1 MPASRGMMTRAA
13 SALLFAATLGFSLA
27 FPGSA
32 AESPEG
38 FPRPQPIAEGVEGV
52 EAQGAEIMRQLLAR
66 EAGSPGVGE
75 SDRVLG
81 AGGFSGVAALS
92 DLIHP
97 NLKISDGNVAD
108 TNDNCELFGGR
119 LISAPLNVGVNYC
132 VEISESGFCV
142 IQPAGDERANRL
154 GYRFRC
160 SGADNLYNRVWKCNL
175 DENKPAASARACA
188 TEPCAEGLIA
198 RGRRCIVIGN
208 GGEEAETVYMGF
220 VSPSVTYDDSPSN
233 NMVSDT
239 SDNCLHLGG
248 RLISA
253 PLSVGIN
260 YCVGISE
267 SGFCVIQPAGDERTN
282 RLGYRFRCSGTDS
295 SGSDNLYNRVLKC
308 NRDENKPAASSRAC
322 ATDPCQNGL
331 IALGGRCVAPPQET
345 GPDIP
350 DPPPACVG
358 PCGRNALL
366 FNANPP
372 GGNLAVHNA
381 SGEEIRS
388 GDLVE
393 QRTQLTLTAE
403 PEDDNWYVA
412 GWTGCDN
419 GQTGSSGDEA
429 AVKRCVLHMP
439 GELLSVS
446 VSFGA
451 ASGRVLYQRVA
462 TDSVNGELAVVGMLS
477 ASSGGVSV
485 ANGDL
490 LEVGTTLTMEAV
502 PHDDFYVESWSGPCA
517 GIGEVG
523 DASSPD
529 RVKECVL
536 TVFGGMRAIGA
547 NFASKPRERLDP
559 TTKDDSVTIVVVV
572 PDPDN
577 PPDGV
582 LTVTL
587 TDPTD
592 VPVGRTIIISANPD
606 DGMCVSEWTGA
617 CGGGVGETGCIGEAD
632 EQKTCV
638 LVVTPGLDL
647 DEINPVYIPSPNLFR
662 VSYRGDGMGTVSA
675 YSERAVPVPGD
686 LASGG
691 AVMEDARVS
700 FLAVP
705 AAGYYVAGWSGV
717 CAGAPIGSK
726 TAQGPLLGGQTCHW
740 VADRDATGADEA
752 VARFD
757 LAPREPYTAPE
768 IDAALPEQRRASRGA
783 VVGYEGVIL
792 TVTTRDGSSSLEFVP
807 SSSGGLEVDANGV
820 VRSQGPVTR
829 LLVGEFSAELS
840 SANHDPL
847 EVELDVRVSAVRPPA
862 NPEALKALVG
872 DAVSGPALD
881 RPFGYESGG
890 RFDLLSNTYFS
901 VDENTGAIT
910 GNAAPNNPPAGEY
923 TLTIEFTHPD
933 LAGKILLEAEVR
945 IFSAESGVPD
955 GQLNPGVIYLA
966 NGFPSSTELHRMGP
980 DGANIEI
987 KEVIAA
993 VGDRRSSSTS
1003 RGAVRA
1009 NVDSNSGGLI
1019 FDLNRRLS
1027 VGREDGGVFRFV
1039 ETNKNTNDETIR
1051 SGTVKVQDLG
1061 SGIGIV
1067 HEVTEGLP
1075 GALAGDHLLVA
1086 SLPINRTADPDT
1098 PAFSNIEVVNFTGNA
1113 AALAALTLGAPYQTN
1128 ISARENLAAGGFR
1141 PTVYALTLTVRS
1153 RNGEFLG
1160 DQRLL
1165 LTVSV
1170 KLQDAVRLLLSDA
1183 TGLETSPVVYA
1194 APDYAGAGLVV
1205 SLGANLEFYSS
1216 DPAIVGG
1223 GSDFSVV
1230 QGAEVD
1236 GKKVAFTSQLLR
1248 ALGDSEK
1255 TARVRVNVR
1264 CVAPKRCSP
1273 TALNRRLMNIVY
1285 RPAPARD
1292 QPRGTIPAGEA
1303 IERTALAP
1311 LGFEGGV
1318 FEELEGEYKN
1328 PADADLFTVSAAG
1341 AVSGGVLSVGTY
1353 KILVGYST
1361 PNLAPLDGAG
1371 GFLGTVRLT
1380 LTVDVVARD
1389 IPLEEGLDLAL
1400 LRPSVIAVS
1409 PDYKGDM
1416 LTLTLRG
1423 SRVTVTPAQG
1433 VAGGVFGWVQSGREV
1448 IFDFETPLNAS
1459 GGRGVRIT
1467 LVEGVSS
1474 DYRSRDA
1481 VVWLTVRGVTTAIP
1495 LIGGPGSTLVVPY
1508 QSSAVADLSQVD
1520 AAYAGAT
1527 FTRLGAA
1534 SPGLNLSS
1542 NGVVSTDGALQQGE
1556 YRITVDVSGP
1566 LFKGTARLTLT
1577 LSVQDKFPVAAS
1589 RSIAEADRD
1598 RVIYAGPGYSGQ
1610 AVVYR
1615 PVDPLVGLR
1624 TPSSAPA
1631 GLSFDAGTFG
1641 ASGFTVSVQR
1651 ISEGFYLDERF
1662 TVTALADD
1670 RSETPI
1676 ELRLQIIGVDPVSQ
1690 NPQDAEYGVAS
1701 ELAVLQ
1707 APSRIS
1713 GGNFLLAGVDLGID
1727 GSGGAAPSFAADDY
1741 NVDASG
1747 VDAVAQ
1753 AVYYAPTPPR
1763 GDGGTYRVRAI
1774 YAHPELLGTVVY
1786 YQPVRVGRSRLTD
1799 AERIASANLSANLTV
1814 TPDYKG
1820 VFYSVSPQDAAAVDL
1835 IPGAPTDGRIV
1846 ARNRDSDTVDFALP
1860 FALGGQLAAEA
1871 TTPITES
1878 GGVNY
1883 EDALTEVHVR
1893 VSALAEVDVEQL
1905 GTLSQSEVRAGQ
1917 PIHDFGTKFY
1927 GLEGVEFSAGA
1938 GTTPGL
1944 EVGQGGQVVVGAAP
1958 LGGGQ
1963 YQVNAEAS
1971 SPAGLFL
1978 GTVSFRLNFE
1988 VDPEP
1993 QPRDWGLKLAD
2004 LNSPLVVVSPFHT
2017 GEVHRI
2023 TLSAD
2028 EAARVDLIPDPPSD
2042 PRLLASSAAGGDEV
2056 VFYLPAALGGERVL
2070 TAETR
2075 IQEDAGPN
2083 YTRLYETATVQ
2094 LTSEVIPADRR
2105 LSFGVTTAMARPG
2118 AELLDFT
2125 TDPAYQG
2132 DALSFTP
2139 LSESGLAVD
2148 AGGTLRVGGATL
2160 AAGVYNIRA
2169 GAVSDDGAFLG
2180 TLYFRA
2186 RVEVTLS
2193 PLPEGGGVRDA
2204 DTASRG
2210 VLATTTAP
2218 GYIGEV
2224 IRITLLGD
2232 DVNIVNAPL
2241 TRNGVRA
2248 EQVVG
2253 REVVFHAESALDSQQ
2268 SRLSQF
2274 DLEEN
2279 TADGR
2284 HVSRRTQVGVR
2295 LRGTNTDLSAM
2306 TRGGGTVAANTEI
2319 TDLRT
2324 KDPAYARATFGRI
2337 GSQSDDLE
2345 VVGAGVVRAKQE
2357 LTVGSFLLTVNAS
2370 GDDFRGIATMTV
2382 SLLVSSDQT
2391 VADADGVAAGLRG
2404 VFVTVAP
2411 EYAGSVAF
2419 FKPAAAGVTL
2429 RTPSSRPPGLVFDVN
2444 RDYDAN
2450 LIVSLEEGAAPSA
2463 GRARTWSFI
2472 VTAKQSGKVDTPV
2485 ELAVTV
2491 AAVTLPLPQPSSYTR
2506 PATGALTGVTLVRPS
2521 TVAYRNGRFT
2531 EVLRAEDGAGNDRV
2545 HPFGLTAEGTL
2556 TANNLSALD
2565 SGRYVVFA
2573 GYAADGFLGSLPLA
2587 LTVDLVESPSE
2598 EIVVANREVVV
2609 YAGPAYAGTVY
2620 VAEADNPSDYG
2631 LSRTSSSH
2639 PDGFLFD
2646 NDALAL
2652 ALDGALGESERSGA
2666 VTLDV
2671 SCLDAQRSCGAA
2683 TVAITVRVRPLVGPE
2698 QETVTVIS
2706 GATDYRQNLRFPSEG
2721 RADENNQGRRLDVV
2735 GVSGPGGLL
2744 PAHFAVTRAGL
2755 LRYVGAGIPRG
2766 THRITVRARRSAYD
2780 PAFFQGDILLVAIL
2794 VAEDE
2799 DQLPLADANRALP
2812 SDARVTVLTA
2822 AEGYA
2827 GFVHQVSSYYP
2838 PVSLF
2843 FTPQAANNLVIDAA
2857 GVVRVAQPLA
2867 ASQSGTF
2874 PVEARREGYAPRTRN
2889 VAVNVVKL
2897 DALRL
2902 TVSLTRL
2909 VDAVGDP
2916 LTLEVPNYPEA
2927 QFQPIALPA
2936 GLELFGARLRTTAPD
2951 GLATGRHFATLS
2963 ATEPRGAFLGTL
2975 SAEAEFVVAPPPPV
2989 LPEADLVRVDLRSA
3003 TLTVAS
3009 GHIGSVAFF
3018 AAESADVILETPSEP
3033 PSGFAVDAGKFLGA
3047 NGFTVS
3053 VTMGLSGRTR
3063 VGRFLVTAKRE
3074 GSRNTAITLDAQVEW
3089 LAATPPIE
3097 IFGFVD
3103 ALPETLATL
3112 AVAGF
3117 PGASFSP
3124 VFVGFG
3130 LSLDGAT
3137 VRLDGP
3143 AVEGTY
3149 LLTATAESPEFVGL
3163 QTVSFRLE
3171 AEGGTV
3177 TLTRERALGAAV
3189 ANGGLTVF
3197 GALGYVT
3204 NPLAI
3209 VDARSGVQ
3217 FNDIRVFSNDYG
3229 FTGDVAGVGLNRW
3242 RRVLVETSRNSA
3254 GSAGFGTDTSVQF
3267 PREMNFRTNLDC
3279 YFEDGREC
3287 EPENLN
3293 SERVTVRFELVE
3305 SPEQPLV
3312 TSTVNA
3318 APFVPVQA
3326 QLRRPTGFETGG
3338 YFSKVSEDNLFEVD
3352 SAGGVSQTFP
3362 NQPLEGDR
3370 NYTVTAA
3377 LTYPDNDPDGFK
3389 GTLEMALTIAGYV
3402 ERIPIPDTDAI
3413 PPEQLRPGTIYV
3425 ADGYPAR
3432 SELHTASPRSQNLT
3446 VIIAEPLPQFSSDSQ
3461 SYQDYRAVT
3470 LVGGTLSVP
3479 IWFQI
3484 QPNQR
3489 VPVDFHATLTLLAVD
3504 DNGEWDQR
3512 YAPRVEVMEFSTR
3525 RLEKYNSVGELAV
3538 EVQQAEP
3545 NALAGAE
3552 LLTLSLIDEAPGA
3565 VFAYDPDRFQTQAML
3580 RITLVGTNPSTLV
3593 ARTDLRVKYGSNE
3606 TPNVYIRVSDPT
3618 HGFRGTL
3625 SLTVTI
3631 GVAPGKPV
3639 TLTDDRAALPSQ
3651 RFATVFAAQGVQGA
3665 LYTMTLNPGIVFFDF
3680 FRPPGLLVRQV
3691 LDGRGL
3697 EVRLP
3702 GDARVMSDL
3711 GSRGS
3716 RVIVTC
3722 QNGVPCIAEGET
3734 VANAANRITLNW
3746 GVAIPVVDDPG
3757 QNVIRA
3763 TVFDP
3768 FVGEA
3773 LVRPTPNGGP
3783 TLFQTGGN
3791 FAEDPDYDFA
3801 HFFTV
3806 AAVNGTVSNEPID
3819 LGRSETIIPAG
3830 LYDVA
3835 VKFDHPEM
3843 QGTLDIVAPVNM
3855 VEPPARF
3862 YRRNFDVS
3870 WVREIPD
3877 ADHTL
3882 SGVAEAVFLGTRRN
3896 LTVMHVVSKPGA
3908 GDLLNSAMQ
3917 AREFDRIRSFCA
3929 AGGAGWR
3936 LPGFSELGGILDDVD
3951 DLVGEYRLRSAR
3963 LPGAG
3968 GDPAQMFALPYAY
3981 PANAADNYDRGSAI
3995 GSNPANGGYVS
4006 DYIVS
4011 STGGE
4016 PRLAVARND
4025 QADPSILTFGH
4036 DQDGNLDI
4044 ICVRESD
4051 DSYQRPVDPA
4061 EIRINDERPDAAGV
4075 LLFTIFAAPGL
4086 PVNADYQTVT
4096 LSSWRFA
4103 AASGAAAPSVV
4114 PAGDNPVNLV
4124 PPESRLRVGANPT
4137 ADGAGMILR
4146 IRPDVYGQD
4155 LQTSLVVF
4163 PQVGRTVTVS
4173 LSVLH
4178 PVFTFNGDPVYLPGD
4193 RVAATLDSGEII
4205 QLEYHGSRRG
4215 LHVLTVATGGV
4226 GGDGVL
4232 PRDNSGGFNN
4242 LCVNSEE
4249 DDENTIRRFRPPTL
4263 GEIGGLLSDSAGPLT
4278 ATLQQSAP
4286 PSANL
4291 PAGWLTGLEIS
4302 LGLAYASFRD
4312 AITLA
4317 DPIQHFSRN
4326 ALGRRS
4332 VIDVDGDVLRLR
4344 DPADFPNGAR
4354 AVCVL
4359 PDKDV
4364 PSDALPALRGVRL
4377 DAFARDDRGDNFQ
4390 RFVYGD
4396 ELGPLPAAGGVP
4408 DLRATAISSTEDPS
4422 GTRVFRGIFQHWR
4435 HRDNPQA
4442 APGLPRLLT
4451 LGAELPGYDIAL
4463 TNDPANHRA
4472 LVEIF
4477 IGDPPP
4483 GGSARATLT
4492 ILAASE
4498 FGQSIRAEIDV
4509 DNRPIPLDLLPHLV
4523 TREGIVRDI
4532 NVAYGHFGS
4541 PPLTLSPSEGYTLY
4555 NPSSRGGGLNVSE
4568 TGGTLL
4574 LAVASALTASR
4585 TERVDFTAECI
4596 DKAQCV
4602 EVSRFQATLN
4612 LVPVANPGQLFVS
4625 ANEANVP
4632 SLDSG
4637 PLVPPV
4643 GFESG
4648 GTFYEDESAYAQS
4661 LHTLYFDVDSDTGA
4675 ISATPGATITSD
4687 IYSVP
4692 VRFRHPD
4699 IHGDLPMEVAVEVA
4713 PAGAVLF
4720 FVRGALKDASFD
4732 AVGAEETRN
4741 VAPLGE
4747 PALSAGAIVARY
4759 VGVRRGLQ
4767 IVHISPADGDDPLG
4781 PALRG
4786 GDFADIPAICD
4797 NLQFGWRMPTFLE
4810 ALGIYHNSDSV
4821 DFASNIRFTK
4831 SDEVIL
4837 PGYTDA
4843 DSNRRFAVA
4852 GVPVRK
4858 GTDDQPPLTGNILI
4872 NLPVAEKA
4880 TGNPRL
4886 GSWEAPESGAV
4897 NFSGSVARRGV
4908 ACVRPAVREYQTPAD
4923 IPAGISANDE
4933 PARDGK
4939 LVAYLIRPDNYAAGQ
4954 PYGQVELRSHRYDA
4968 AGNVVAVTDPA
4979 VGFSTG
4985 EPNGAGVRH
4994 TLLAETPAAGD
5005 GLWLSR
5011 TYAFAPVDP
5020 DAFEALAVT
5029 LALVPRF
5036 GASLT
5041 LEVNLL
5047 RQADL
5052 TPENALPVRQ
5062 TAIAVAQGY
5071 VGRGYQLLPGP
5082 LYRLFGFTPG
5092 PDTDFEENGL
5102 FLNLGPGDV
5111 SDPNAVFEAS
5121 VEFTAECLFGVCPG
5135 VISFGATVSYVPV
5148 SDPGQARVKATMG
5161 AAVGSLSGDALRR
5174 PAGYETGGTF
5184 EENVPAYQTPE
5195 HAQFFAVNT
5204 DTGAIGVKDGQTPTI
5219 GTYVVPVLFDHT
5231 DIIGKVSIVVDV
5243 EVLPRNAIA
5252 PFGTTYFQDDRKT
5265 ITLSGVNDNHGL
5277 DLSGV
5282 DSIDAVY
5289 EGIWRDLEY
5298 VRVTVSGAGDVA
5310 LNDLDSAT
5318 GAEYAAV
5325 RAFCRD
5331 RGHGWRMLTFA
5342 EALGIASA
5350 SPGFRADFT
5359 LAADL
5364 TIPGFEGG
5372 KTGQSDLPDPTADG
5386 NDVDSQYRMNVLAD
5400 FIVLDNGRPAVAA
5413 FSDGAPDITDA
5424 HGGRRSRS
5432 GLFCVRPNSGA
5443 YAPVADPA
5451 GIEVNGAAFGV
5462 DGKTTLAV
5470 TLTRHDSL
5478 PGGGESARLTF
5489 RAWRLGNTG
5498 NTILAPDAGLSVS
5511 TDGAGVSAVE
5521 ELAAPG
5527 RRVLRFAPV
5536 AAADQVIG
5544 NVLYATVSA
5553 RPAVGR
5559 SPDVELQMNFARAIS
5574 EGLVFPSRSARA
5586 LIVDGYSGLLATV
5599 SSAPEYEVFDVAAFS
5614 NDSPVSVNIV
5624 SDSEFVLYLE
5634 SAPSQGASF
5643 PVRTTMS
5650 ARCASGECAEIVAA
5664 EYNVE
5669 VVIVRAPDQTPRRA
5683 NSDGDPFDS
5692 GALNIPAE
5700 VPESNLNFQEA
5711 AGTDP
5716 RFTVDPNTGA
5726 VRSAAALEAGGYTVT
5741 VIYTAAPALLGTLT
5755 TELQIESAA
5764 TKSPGLFG
5772 NQDIIDD
5779 IEVKADDHELEA
5791 DSDLRASYGGTRR
5804 GLDFVVVQPVGGD
5817 SGGDGDPMRANLE
5830 LPGGSGLAAIR
5841 NFCTSRGVGWR
5852 LPTPQEAAGLANLN
5866 NSGEVGFYFEYE
5878 SIKSDPVTGKSGE
5891 VLRSDLQAPG
5901 MEGRLVSIDANTNRH
5916 VPPMRFSSLPNGLDS
5931 DSRLVFPNVLADHVV
5946 ISAGDPIF
5954 ASFQYDHVGTLP
5966 KPAPATKP
5974 PSRRPTWDTDR

>member
-38 FPRPQPIAEGVEGV
+38 FARSQSVAGAGGAPRAEVSGG
-52 EAQGAEIMRQLLAR
+52 G
-66 EAGSPGVGE
+66 
-75 SDRVLG
+75 SDRVLPLR
-81 AGGFSGVAALS
+81 AGDLPGVGSGGELGVWGVS
-92 DLIHP
+92 DIVGPLIHP
-97 NLKISDGNVAD
+97 NVKEDGSGVIED
-108 TNDNCELFGGR
+108 TASNCGYLGGSTA
-119 LISAPLNVGVNYC
+119 SAPRGVSGALPPAYC
-132 VEISESGFCV
+132 VNLSDFSFCV
-142 IQPAGDERANRL
+142 LEDLTDAFP
-154 GYRFRC
+154 C
-160 SGADNLYNRVWKCNL
+160 SGLLDDGALFTRVRHCNELNRRTVDNFTCG
-175 DENKPAASARACA
+175 EECEA
-188 TEPCAEGLIA
+188 GLTA
-198 RGRRCIVIGN
+198 RGDRCLVITSS
-208 GGEEAETVYMGF
+208 GEEAETTDQG
-220 VSPSVTYDDSPSN
+220 SISSSVTYSN
-233 NMVSDT
+233 GNIEDT
-239 SDNCLHLGG
+239 AANC
-248 RLISA
+248 A
-253 PLSVGIN
+253 
-260 YCVGISE
+260 
-267 SGFCVIQPAGDERTN
+267 
-282 RLGYRFRCSGTDS
+282 
-295 SGSDNLYNRVLKC
+295 
-308 NRDENKPAASSRAC
+308 
-322 ATDPCQNGL
+322 
-331 IALGGRCVAPPQET
+331 ALGGSTATAPREVSGASPPAYCVNLSDFSFCVLEDLTDAFPCSGLLDDGALFTRVRHCNELNRRTLDNFTCGDVCQRGLLARANRCVPPLET
-345 GPDIP
+345 GPEIP
-350 DPPPACVG
+350 PPPPACVG
-358 PCGRNALL
+358 SCGRNALL
-366 FNANPP
+366 FEANPP
-372 GGNLAVHNA
+372 GGNLVVHNA
-381 SGEEIRS
+381 AGEEIRS

-393 QRTQLTLTAE
+393 ERTQLTLTAE

-412 GWTGCDN
+412 GWTGCDK
-419 GQTGSSGDEA
+419 GQTGSSGDGA

-439 GELLSVS
+439 GDLLSVS

-462 TDSVNGELAVVGMLS
+462 TDLVNGELAVVGLLS
-477 ASSGGVSV
+477 AFSGGVSV
-485 ANGDL
+485 ANGAL
-490 LEVGTTLTMEAV
+490 LEVGTALTMEAV

-536 TVFGGMRAIGA
+536 TVFGGMGEIGA
-547 NFASKPRERLDP
+547 NFASKPRETVDP

-582 LTVTL
+582 LTMTL
-587 TDPTD
+587 TGPTD

-647 DEINPVYIPSPNLFR
+647 DEINPVYIPSPNLYR

-691 AVMEDARVS
+691 AVMENARVS

-757 LAPREPYTAPE
+757 LAPREPYKQPE

-840 SANHDPL
+840 SANRDPL

-862 NPEALKALVG
+862 NPEPLKALVG
-872 DAVSGPALD
+872 GAVSGPALD
-881 RPFGYESGG
+881 RPFGYESDG

-945 IFSAESGVPD
+945 IFSAESGVPA

-966 NGFPSSTELHRMGP
+966 NDFPSLTEFHRMDP

-987 KEVIAA
+987 TEV
-993 VGDRRSSSTS
+993 GGGRQLRD
-1003 RGAVRA
+1003 RGAIRA
-1009 NVDSNSGGLI
+1009 IVDSDGLS
-1019 FDLNRRLS
+1019 FVLNRGLS
-1027 VGREDGGVFRFV
+1027 AGEEAEGVFEFV
-1039 ETNKNTNDETIR
+1039 ETNTNTGGKT
-1051 SGTVKVQDLG
+1051 TVTVTVEVRGLG
-1061 SGIGIV
+1061 SEVGIV

-1075 GALAGDHLLVA
+1075 GALAGDHLLFA
-1086 SLPINRTADPDT
+1086 SLPVDRTADPDI
-1098 PAFSNIEVVNFTGNA
+1098 PGFADIEVVNFTGDA

-1153 RNGEFLG
+1153 RNGEFFG

-1194 APDYAGAGLVV
+1194 APDYAGAGLLV
-1205 SLGANLEFYSS
+1205 SLGANLEFYSA
-1216 DPAIVGG
+1216 DPAAVGG
-1223 GSDFSVV
+1223 GADFSVV

-1255 TARVRVNVR
+1255 TARVRMSIR

-1273 TALNRRLMNIVY
+1273 SVLYRQLMNIVY
-1285 RPAPARD
+1285 RPASAPD

-1318 FEELEGEYKN
+1318 FEELEGEYEN
-1328 PADADLFTVSAAG
+1328 AAHADLFTVSAGG
-1341 AVSGGVLSVGTY
+1341 AVSGGVQQVGTY
-1353 KILVGYST
+1353 KIPVGYST
-1361 PNLAPLDGAG
+1361 PDVAPLDGAG
-1371 GFLGTVRLT
+1371 GFLGTIRVT

-1400 LRPSVIAVS
+1400 LRPSVVAVS
-1409 PDYKGDM
+1409 PDYPGDL

-1423 SRVTVTPAQG
+1423 SRVDVTPTQG

-1467 LVEGVSS
+1467 LVEDISP

-1495 LIGGPGSTLVVPY
+1495 LIGGPGSTLVFPY
-1508 QSSAVADLSQVD
+1508 QSSEVADLSQVD

-1542 NGVVSTDGALQQGE
+1542 NGVVSTDGVLQQQGE
-1556 YRITVDVSGP
+1556 YSITVEASGP

-1577 LSVQDKFPVAAS
+1577 LSVQDKFPVEAS

-1598 RVIYAGPGYSGQ
+1598 LVIYAGPGYSGQ

-1615 PVDPLVGLR
+1615 PVDLSVGLR

-1631 GLSFDAGTFG
+1631 GLSFDSGTFG

-1651 ISEGFYLDERF
+1651 ISERFHLDERF
-1662 TVTALADD
+1662 TVTALASD

-1676 ELRLQIIGVDPVSQ
+1676 GLRLQIIGVDPVSQ

-1713 GGNFLLAGVDLGID
+1713 GGNFALAGVDLGID

-1741 NVDASG
+1741 NVAVSG
-1747 VDAVAQ
+1747 VNAVAQ

-1786 YQPVRVGRSRLTD
+1786 YQPVRVGRSQLTD

-1835 IPGAPTDGRIV
+1835 IPGTPTDGRIV
-1846 ARNRDSDTVDFALP
+1846 ARNRDSDTVDFSLP

-1893 VSALAEVDVEQL
+1893 VSALAEVDAVQL
-1905 GTLSQSEVRAGQ
+1905 GTLSQSEVDAGQ
-1917 PIHDFGTKFY
+1917 PIYDFGKGFY

-1944 EVGQGGQVVVGAAP
+1944 EVEQGGAVVVGAAD

-1993 QPRDWGLKLAD
+1993 QPSDWGLESAD

-2023 TLSAD
+2023 ALSAP

-2070 TAETR
+2070 RAETR
-2075 IQEDAGPN
+2075 IQEDAGPK

-2105 LSFGVTTAMARPG
+2105 LSFGVTTAMAQSG

-2148 AGGTLRVGGATL
+2148 AGGTLRVGGANL
-2160 AAGVYNIRA
+2160 DAGVYNIRA

-2193 PLPEGGGVRDA
+2193 PLPESVGVRDA

-2224 IRITLLGD
+2224 VRITLLGD
-2232 DVNIVNAPL
+2232 DVNIDVNIVNAPL

-2248 EQVVG
+2248 AQVG
-2253 REVVFHAESALDSQQ
+2253 REVVFSVVAALDSQQ

-2279 TADGR
+2279 AAGGR

-2324 KDPAYARATFGRI
+2324 KDPAYAGAAFGRI
-2337 GSQSDDLE
+2337 GSQSADLE
-2345 VVGAGVVRAKQE
+2345 VDNVGVVSAKRE
-2357 LTVGSFLLTVNAS
+2357 LSAGSFLLTVHAN
-2370 GDDFRGIATMTV
+2370 GDDFYGIATMTV

-2391 VADADGVAAGLRG
+2391 VADTDGVAAGLRG
-2404 VFVTVAP
+2404 VSVNVAP

-2419 FKPAAAGVTL
+2419 FEPGGAGVTL

-2444 RDYDAN
+2444 RDYGAS
-2450 LIVSLEEGAAPSA
+2450 LIVFLEEGAAPSA

-2491 AAVTLPLPQPSSYTR
+2491 AAVTLPPPQPSSYTR

-2521 TVAYRNGRFT
+2521 AADYPNGRFT
-2531 EVLRAEDGAGNDRV
+2531 EVLRAEDGAGNDRA
-2545 HPFGLTAEGTL
+2545 HPFGLTPEGEL

-2573 GYAADGFLGSLPLA
+2573 GYAAGGFLGSLPLA

-2609 YAGPAYAGTVY
+2609 YAGLTYAGTVY
-2620 VAEADNPSDYG
+2620 VAAADNPSDYG
-2631 LSRTSSSH
+2631 LSRTSASH

-2652 ALDGALGESERSGA
+2652 ALDGALGENERRGA

-2683 TVAITVRVRPLVGPE
+2683 TVAITVRVMPLVGPE

-2721 RADENNQGRRLDVV
+2721 RADENNQGRRLDVI

-2744 PAHFAVTRAGL
+2744 PVHFVVTRAGL

-2799 DQLPLADANRALP
+2799 NQLSLADANRALP

-2822 AEGYA
+2822 AEGYS

-2889 VAVNVVKL
+2889 VAVNVIKL

-2909 VDAVGDP
+2909 VDAVGE
-2916 LTLEVPNYPEA
+2916 LLALEVPNYPEA

-2951 GLATGRHFATLS
+2951 GLATGRHFVTLS

-2975 SAEAEFVVAPPPPV
+2975 SAEAEFAVAPPPPV
-2989 LPEADLVRVDLRSA
+2989 LPEADLVRADLRSA

-3018 AAESADVILETPSEP
+3018 AAEGADVILETPSEP
-3033 PSGFAVDAGKFLGA
+3033 PSGFAVDAGEFLGA

-3097 IFGFVD
+3097 IFGFID

-3124 VFVGFG
+3124 VFVAPG

-3137 VRLDGP
+3137 VRLDGS
-3143 AVEGTY
+3143 AAEGTY

-3177 TLTRERALGAAV
+3177 ALTRERALGAV
-3189 ANGGLTVF
+3189 GSGGLTVF
-3197 GALGYVT
+3197 GALGYDN
-3204 NPLAI
+3204 NPLVI
-3209 VDARSGVQ
+3209 IDSRSGVE
-3217 FNDIRVFSNDYG
+3217 FSSFGRPSSGYQI
-3229 FTGDVAGVGLNRW
+3229 TGDVDGVRNGRW
-3242 RRVLVETSRNSA
+3242 QRVLVSA
-3254 GSAGFGTDTSVQF
+3254 TRDSAGFGANTSQASFQF
-3267 PREMNFRTNLDC
+3267 PREMDFPMNLDC

-3287 EPENLN
+3287 EPERLTNQ
-3293 SERVTVRFELVE
+3293 RVTVHFELVE

-3326 QLRRPTGFETGG
+3326 NFRRPTGFETGG
-3338 YFSKVSEDNLFEVD
+3338 YFSKVSEDDNLFEVD

-3377 LTYPDNDPDGFK
+3377 LVYPDNDPDGFK
-3389 GTLEMALTIAGYV
+3389 GTLEMALTIVGYV
-3402 ERIPIPDTDAI
+3402 ERLPIPDTDAI

-3425 ADGYPAR
+3425 VADFYPAGG
-3432 SELHTASPRSQNLT
+3432 ELHTASPRSQNLT
-3446 VIIAEPLPQFSSDSQ
+3446 VIIAEPLPQPVR
-3461 SYQDYRAVT
+3461 DYSEDYAMLT
-3470 LVGGTLSVP
+3470 LTGGRQVGASRVGGILSVP
-3479 IWFQI
+3479 ISFQI
-3484 QPNQR
+3484 KSNANAI
-3489 VPVDFHATLTLLAVD
+3489 VPADFHATLTLLAVD
-3504 DNGEWDQR
+3504 ANGEWDKR

-3525 RLEKYNSVGELAV
+3525 RLEKYNGAARVLNV

-3552 LLTLSLIDEAPGA
+3552 LLTLSLIDVAPGA
-3565 VFAYDPDRFQTQAML
+3565 VFSYAPDKFQEQAML
-3580 RITLVGTNPSTLV
+3580 RMTLVGTNPATLV
-3593 ARTDLRVKYGSNE
+3593 ARTDLLNKDPRFGNNATPRVF
-3606 TPNVYIRVSDPT
+3606 IRVSDSS

-3625 SLTVTI
+3625 SLEINISVTR
-3631 GVAPGKPV
+3631 GKGV
-3639 TLTDDRAALPSQ
+3639 TLTDDRAALLSQ
-3651 RFATVFAAQGVQGA
+3651 RFATVFAAHGLQGA
-3665 LYTMTLNPGIVFFDF
+3665 LYTMTLNPGIVFYDF
-3680 FRPPGLLVRQV
+3680 FRPRGLLVREV

-3702 GDARVMSDL
+3702 GDAGVEGDL
-3711 GSRGS
+3711 STSQS
-3716 RVIVTC
+3716 RVFVTC
-3722 QNGVPCIAEGET
+3722 QTGIDCIEEGKTE
-3734 VANAANRITLNW
+3734 VDPRNPAPRLTLDW
-3746 GVAIPVVDDPG
+3746 GVAIREVDDPG

-3783 TLFQTGGN
+3783 TLFQTGGD

-3806 AAVNGTVSNEPID
+3806 AAVNGTVSSEPID
-3819 LGRSETIIPAG
+3819 LGRPETIIPAG

-3835 VKFDHPEM
+3835 VKFEHPEM

-3877 ADHTL
+3877 AEHTL

-3896 LTVMHVVSKPGA
+3896 LTVMHVVPKAGA

-3981 PANAADNYDRGSAI
+3981 PANAADNYDRASAI
-3995 GSNPANGGYVS
+3995 GTSPANGGYVS

-4011 STGGE
+4011 SYVSGGE

-4061 EIRINDERPDAAGV
+4061 EIRINDKRPDAAGV

-4103 AASGAAAPSVV
+4103 AASGAAAPDVV

-4124 PPESRLRVGANPT
+4124 PPESRLRVGSNPT
-4137 ADGAGMILR
+4137 ADGAGIILR
-4146 IRPDVYGQD
+4146 VSPDVRGQD

-4249 DDENTIRRFRPPTL
+4249 DGESTIRRFRPPTL

-4302 LGLAYASFRD
+4302 LGLAYAPFRD

-4359 PDKDV
+4359 PDEDV

-4396 ELGPLPAAGGVP
+4396 ELGLLPAAGGVP

-4451 LGAELPGYDIAL
+4451 LGADLPGYDVAL

-4498 FGQSIRAEIDV
+4498 FGQSIRVEIDV

-4541 PPLTLSPSEGYTLY
+4541 PPLTLSPNEGYTLY
-4555 NPSSRGGGLNVSE
+4555 NPSSLGGGLNVSE

-4585 TERVDFTAECI
+4585 TERVNFTAECI

-4632 SLDSG
+4632 GLNSG

-4687 IYSVP
+4687 IYGVP
-4692 VRFRHPD
+4692 VRFSHPD

-4720 FVRGALKDASFD
+4720 FVRGALKDASFA

-4767 IVHISPADGDDPLG
+4767 IVHISPAAGDDPLG

-4786 GDFADIPAICD
+4786 GDFADIPAVCN

-4886 GSWEAPESGAV
+4886 GSWEAPESGDV
-4897 NFSGSVARRGV
+4897 KFSGSVDRRGV

-4923 IPAGISANDE
+4923 LPAGISANGE

-4939 LVAYLIRPDNYAAGQ
+4939 LVAYLIRPDNYVAGQ

-4985 EPNGAGVRH
+4985 APDGAGVRH

-5020 DAFEALAVT
+5020 DASEALAVT
-5029 LALVPRF
+5029 LALDPRF
-5036 GASLT
+5036 GATLT

-5121 VEFTAECLFGVCPG
+5121 VEFTAECRFGVCPG
-5135 VISFGATVSYVPV
+5135 AISFGATVSYVPV
-5148 SDPGQARVKATMG
+5148 SDPGQARVKAAIG
-5161 AAVGSLSGDALRR
+5161 AAGSLSGAPCAAPPATKPAEPLKKTSPPIKR
-5174 PAGYETGGTF
+5174 P
-5184 EENVPAYQTPE
+5184 NTP
-5195 HAQFFAVNT
+5195 NSLWWT
-5204 DTGAIGVKDGQTPTI
+5204 PTTGAIGVEDRTNPHHRNLCRPRPLRPPRHLRQGQ
-5219 GTYVVPVLFDHT
+5219 H
-5231 DIIGKVSIVVDV
+5231 
-5243 EVLPRNAIA
+5243 
-5252 PFGTTYFQDDRKT
+5252 
-5265 ITLSGVNDNHGL
+5265 
-5277 DLSGV
+5277 
-5282 DSIDAVY
+5282 
-5289 EGIWRDLEY
+5289 
-5298 VRVTVSGAGDVA
+5298 
-5310 LNDLDSAT
+5310 
-5318 GAEYAAV
+5318 
-5325 RAFCRD
+5325 
-5331 RGHGWRMLTFA
+5331 
-5342 EALGIASA
+5342 
-5350 SPGFRADFT
+5350 
-5359 LAADL
+5359 
-5364 TIPGFEGG
+5364 
-5372 KTGQSDLPDPTADG
+5372 
-5386 NDVDSQYRMNVLAD
+5386 
-5400 FIVLDNGRPAVAA
+5400 
-5413 FSDGAPDITDA
+5413 
-5424 HGGRRSRS
+5424 
-5432 GLFCVRPNSGA
+5432 
-5443 YAPVADPA
+5443 
-5451 GIEVNGAAFGV
+5451 
-5462 DGKTTLAV
+5462 
-5470 TLTRHDSL
+5470 
-5478 PGGGESARLTF
+5478 
-5489 RAWRLGNTG
+5489 
-5498 NTILAPDAGLSVS
+5498 
-5511 TDGAGVSAVE
+5511 
-5521 ELAAPG
+5521 
-5527 RRVLRFAPV
+5527 
-5536 AAADQVIG
+5536 
-5544 NVLYATVSA
+5544 
-5553 RPAVGR
+5553 
-5559 SPDVELQMNFARAIS
+5559 
-5574 EGLVFPSRSARA
+5574 
-5586 LIVDGYSGLLATV
+5586 
-5599 SSAPEYEVFDVAAFS
+5599 
-5614 NDSPVSVNIV
+5614 
-5624 SDSEFVLYLE
+5624 
-5634 SAPSQGASF
+5634 
-5643 PVRTTMS
+5643 
-5650 ARCASGECAEIVAA
+5650 
-5664 EYNVE
+5664 
-5669 VVIVRAPDQTPRRA
+5669 
-5683 NSDGDPFDS
+5683 
-5692 GALNIPAE
+5692 
-5700 VPESNLNFQEA
+5700 
-5711 AGTDP
+5711 
-5716 RFTVDPNTGA
+5716 
-5726 VRSAAALEAGGYTVT
+5726 
-5741 VIYTAAPALLGTLT
+5741 
-5755 TELQIESAA
+5755 
-5764 TKSPGLFG
+5764 
-5772 NQDIIDD
+5772 
-5779 IEVKADDHELEA
+5779 
-5791 DSDLRASYGGTRR
+5791 RR
-5804 GLDFVVVQPVGGD
+5804 G
-5817 SGGDGDPMRANLE
+5817 
-5830 LPGGSGLAAIR
+5830 
-5841 NFCTSRGVGWR
+5841 C
-5852 LPTPQEAAGLANLN
+5852 
-5866 NSGEVGFYFEYE
+5866 
-5878 SIKSDPVTGKSGE
+5878 
-5891 VLRSDLQAPG
+5891 
-5901 MEGRLVSIDANTNRH
+5901 
-5916 VPPMRFSSLPNGLDS
+5916 
-5931 DSRLVFPNVLADHVV
+5931 
-5946 ISAGDPIF
+5946 
-5954 ASFQYDHVGTLP
+5954 
-5966 KPAPATKP
+5966 
-5974 PSRRPTWDTDR
+5974 